1 MDDGHASRSGG
12 RVTMS
17 LIAAITD
24 RLGQA
29 IILLFVMSLIGFVG
43 IHSIGNPV
51 FNIVNMETATA
62 EDIRNA
68 TIALGLDQPMWQ
80 QYLIFL
86 KSLLTGSFGTSY
98 IYHQPALQLVMIK
111 LPATLELASTAM
123 LIAAPTGVLLGLLAG
138 RMQGS
143 LIDRTVLRA
152 SVFAL
157 SIPAFWLS
165 MVLILAGAVMMG
177 WFPSGGRGDT
187 ARLWGIE
194 WSVLTGNGLKH
205 LILPALSL
213 AIPNIA
219 LIARLTRAGTV
230 EVESL
235 DFIRFCRAK
244 GLSPKRILF
253 QHTLPNISV
262 PIVTVIGLQFGALL
276 AFAVVVETI
285 FAWPGV
291 GKLLI
296 DSIQLLDR
304 PVVMATL
311 TFVSVTF
318 VVLNALVDLFHA
330 IIDPRIRHS
339 SQR

>member
-1 MDDGHASRSGG
+1 
-12 RVTMS
+12 MS
-17 LIAAITD
+17 LIAAITG

-29 IILLFVMSLIGFVG
+29 IMLLFVMSLIGFVG

-68 TIALGLDQPMWQ
+68 TIALGLDQPIWQ

-86 KSLLTGSFGTSY
+86 KSLLTGSFGISY
-98 IYHQPALQLVMIK
+98 IYHLPALQLVMIK

-143 LIDRTVLRA
+143 LIDRIVLRA

-165 MVLILAGAVMMG
+165 MVLILAGAVIMG

-187 ARLWGIE
+187 ARLLGIE

-253 QHTLPNISV
+253 RHTLPNISV

>member
-1 MDDGHASRSGG
+1 
-12 RVTMS
+12 MS

>member
-1 MDDGHASRSGG
+1 MG
-12 RVTMS
+12 
-17 LIAAITD
+17 LLAAISK

-29 IILLFVMSLIGFVG
+29 LVLLFIMSLIGFIG
-43 IHSIGNPV
+43 IHSVGNPV

-68 TIALGLDQPMWQ
+68 TVALGLDQPVWR
-80 QYLIFL
+80 QYLIFVQ
-86 KSLLTGSFGTSY
+86 SLLTGSFGTSY
-98 IYHQPALQLVMIK
+98 IYHQPAFALVMSK
-111 LPATLELASTAM
+111 LPATFELASVAM

-138 RMQGS
+138 RRHGS
-143 LIDRTVLRA
+143 FLDRLILRTN
-152 SVFAL
+152 VFAL

-165 MVLILAGAVMMG
+165 MMLILGGAVLTG
-177 WFPSGGRGDT
+177 WLPSGGRGDT
-187 ARLWGIE
+187 FTLLGLE
-194 WSVLTGNGLKH
+194 WSFLTRNGLLH
-205 LILPALSL
+205 LVLPSLAL

-219 LIARLTRAGTV
+219 LIARLARAGTV

-244 GLSPKRILF
+244 GLSARRILF
-253 QHTLPNISV
+253 RHTLPNISI
-262 PIVTVIGLQFGALL
+262 PIVTVIGLQFGAML
-276 AFAVVVETI
+276 AFAVVIETI

-318 VVLNALVDLFHA
+318 VLLNALVDLFHA
-330 IIDPRIRHS
+330 VLDPRVRHS
-339 SQR
+339 SYR

>member
-1 MDDGHASRSGG
+1 
-12 RVTMS
+12 MS
-17 LIAAITD
+17 LIAAITG

-86 KSLLTGSFGTSY
+86 KSLLTGAFGTSY
-98 IYHQPALQLVMIK
+98 IYHLPALQLVMIK

-187 ARLWGIE
+187 ARLLGIE

>member
-1 MDDGHASRSGG
+1 
-12 RVTMS
+12 MS
-17 LIAAITD
+17 LLAAISK

-29 IILLFVMSLIGFVG
+29 LVLLFIMSLIGFIG
-43 IHSIGNPV
+43 IHSVGNPV

-68 TIALGLDQPMWQ
+68 TVALGLDQPVWR
-80 QYLIFL
+80 QYLIFVQ
-86 KSLLTGSFGTSY
+86 SLLTGSFGTSY
-98 IYHQPALQLVMIK
+98 IYHQPAFALVMSK
-111 LPATLELASTAM
+111 LPATFELASVAM

-138 RMQGS
+138 RRHGS
-143 LIDRTVLRA
+143 FLDRLILRTN
-152 SVFAL
+152 VFAL

-165 MVLILAGAVMMG
+165 MMLILGGAVLTG
-177 WFPSGGRGDT
+177 WLPSGGRGDT
-187 ARLWGIE
+187 FTLLGLE
-194 WSVLTGNGLKH
+194 WSFLTRNGLLH
-205 LILPALSL
+205 LVLPSLAL

-219 LIARLTRAGTV
+219 LIARLARAGTV

-244 GLSPKRILF
+244 GLSARRILF
-253 QHTLPNISV
+253 RHTLPNISI
-262 PIVTVIGLQFGALL
+262 PIVTVIGLQFGAML
-276 AFAVVVETI
+276 AFAVVIETI

-318 VVLNALVDLFHA
+318 VLLNALVDLFHA
-330 IIDPRIRHS
+330 VLDPRVRHS
-339 SQR
+339 S

>member
-1 MDDGHASRSGG
+1 MG
-12 RVTMS
+12 
-17 LIAAITD
+17 LIAAITG

-29 IILLFVMSLIGFVG
+29 VVLLFVMSLIGFIG
-43 IHSIGNPV
+43 IHSVGNPV

-68 TIALGLDQPMWQ
+68 TIALGLDQPLWQ
-80 QYLIFL
+80 QYLIFV

-98 IYHQPALQLVMIK
+98 IYHLPAFSLVLTK
-111 LPATLELASTAM
+111 LPATLELASAAM
-123 LIAAPTGVLLGLLAG
+123 LIAAPGGILLGLIAG
-138 RMQGS
+138 RKQGS
-143 LIDRTVLRA
+143 LIDRIILRS
-152 SVFAL
+152 SVFAI
-157 SIPAFWLS
+157 SVPAFWLS
-165 MVLILAGAVMMG
+165 MVLILVGAVMMG

-187 ARLWGIE
+187 TQMFGVE
-194 WSVLTGNGLKH
+194 WSLLTANGLKH
-205 LILPALSL
+205 LVLPALSL

-219 LIARLTRAGTV
+219 LIARLARAGTV
-230 EVESL
+230 EVESH

-244 GLSPKRILF
+244 GLSSGRILF
-253 QHTLPNISV
+253 RHTLPNISV
-262 PIVTVIGLQFGALL
+262 PIVTVIGLQFGAML

-318 VVLNALVDLFHA
+318 VVLNALVDLFHTF
-330 IIDPRIRHS
+330 IDPRIRHS

>member
-1 MDDGHASRSGG
+1 MG
-12 RVTMS
+12 
-17 LIAAITD
+17 LLAAISK

-29 IILLFVMSLIGFVG
+29 LVLLFIMSLIGFIG
-43 IHSIGNPV
+43 IHSVGNPV

-68 TIALGLDQPMWQ
+68 TVALGLDQPVWR
-80 QYLIFL
+80 QYLIFVQ
-86 KSLLTGSFGTSY
+86 SLLTGSFGTSY
-98 IYHQPALQLVMIK
+98 IYHQPAFALVMSK
-111 LPATLELASTAM
+111 LPATFELASVAM

-138 RMQGS
+138 RRHGS
-143 LIDRTVLRA
+143 FLDRLILRTN
-152 SVFAL
+152 VFAL

-165 MVLILAGAVMMG
+165 MMLILGGAVLTG
-177 WFPSGGRGDT
+177 WLPSGGRGET
-187 ARLWGIE
+187 FTLLGLE
-194 WSVLTGNGLKH
+194 WSFLTRNGLLH
-205 LILPALSL
+205 LVLPSLAL

-219 LIARLTRAGTV
+219 LIARLARAGTV

-244 GLSPKRILF
+244 GLSARRILF
-253 QHTLPNISV
+253 RHTLPNISI
-262 PIVTVIGLQFGALL
+262 PIVTVIGLQFGAML
-276 AFAVVVETI
+276 AFAVVIETI

-318 VVLNALVDLFHA
+318 VLLNALVDLFHA
-330 IIDPRIRHS
+330 VLDPRVRHS
-339 SQR
+339 S